1 MGIGNRTPALRLS
14 VWGENLPSESSSSWP
29 EAHLPVRQLNTA
41 GEFCAKLCQS
51 AAAIA
56 QDKLVG
62 RTGTGRERGRGGGAA
77 SVRVGSGSVVA
88 VAVISRVGATK
99 QVQHTRAELTTTRT
113 TSSRPSR
120 GSISC
125 PAVPGR
131 VGPADAL
138 LHCSRWDTLELSLAA
153 LVRGCSSGS

>member
-1 MGIGNRTPALRLS
+1 M
-14 VWGENLPSESSSSWP
+14 PSESSSSWP

-62 RTGTGRERGRGGGAA
+62 RTGTGKERGVGAA

-88 VAVISRVGATK
+88 VAVISRAGATK

-138 LHCSRWDTLELSLAA
+138 LHC
-153 LVRGCSSGS
+153 

>member
-1 MGIGNRTPALRLS
+1 M
-14 VWGENLPSESSSSWP
+14 PSESSSSWP

-62 RTGTGRERGRGGGAA
+62 RTGTGRERGGGAA

-88 VAVISRVGATK
+88 VAVISRAGATK
-99 QVQHTRAELTTTRT
+99 QVQHTRANDDQNDIIQAEPRKHFLSSSAWACWASRCTT
-113 TSSRPSR
+113 
-120 GSISC
+120 
-125 PAVPGR
+125 
-131 VGPADAL
+131 AL
-138 LHCSRWDTLELSLAA
+138 FKMGHA
-153 LVRGCSSGS
+153 

>member
-1 MGIGNRTPALRLS
+1 M
-14 VWGENLPSESSSSWP
+14 PSESSSSWP

-62 RTGTGRERGRGGGAA
+62 RTGTGEERGGGAAA

-88 VAVISRVGATK
+88 VAVISRAGATK